1 MRYETDV
8 VIDLP
13 RERVVAL
20 VMDQRL
26 CRCGKRNVSGAHFW
40 TESMGSQGLERK
52 S

>member
-20 VMDQRL
+20 VMDPALVPLWQKECVRRTL
-26 CRCGKRNVSGAHFW
+26 LDGEHGRARG
-40 TESMGSQGLERK
+40 
-52 S
+52 